1 MLECQLI
8 NREGMTESEKSS
20 FCNHHNKNGFRQKPS
35 IDDKRGGSQK
45 LMKNRRFTQSQKYF
59 RASLVAQTV
68 KNLPAMQETQVHSL
82 GWEDREKDG
91 YPFQYSCLENS
102 MDRGAWRATVH
113 GVAESWTLL
122 KILSHKLLINQ
133 EKKKYN
139 LYNGEDAQR
148 AQTLYTQDPGTSQ
161 RLRQNCV

>member
-1 MLECQLI
+1 
-8 NREGMTESEKSS
+8 MTELENSS

-68 KNLPAMQETQVHSL
+68 KTLPAMQETQVHSL

-133 EKKKYN
+133 EKRKTTYTM
-139 LYNGEDAQR
+139 ER
-148 AQTLYTQDPGTSQ
+148 TLRGLKPCAHRTRGPHRD
-161 RLRQNCV
+161 